1 MRKGKLELGCLRVK
15 RMTRIMTNFSLFSP
29 SEVCMLIGKDVREKK
44 LNKYLPTKDIKGSK
58 EKVIK

>member
-1 MRKGKLELGCLRVK
+1 
-15 RMTRIMTNFSLFSP
+15 MTRIMTNFSLFSP